1 MKQLPMAN
9 QVGQERGLETSPNEG
24 FFINDNL
31 QINRLMDRLTDMNTS
46 HDNLINDD
54 VFWGV
59 WIMETFELYF

>member
-1 MKQLPMAN
+1 
-9 QVGQERGLETSPNEG
+9 
-24 FFINDNL
+24 
-31 QINRLMDRLTDMNTS
+31 MDRVTDMNTS